1 MFNPNGRSRN
11 ILTMIRDMTT
21 DQLHPPKRVVIMGS
35 QARAMASFWQVLIKS
50 LLTRGHEVLCL
61 NPETKD
67 PADQEAAHTLE
78 GLGAKTLFFPMQRKG
93 MNPLADLA
101 SLATLYRIFREHK
114 PDVFFG
120 YAIKPVIYGTLAAA
134 LARVPERF
142 AMITGLGYAF
152 EADSPRKE
160 FLNKVATRLYR
171 LALGRSHGVFFQNK
185 DDLKVFK
192 DSGILHVDTPVHMT
206 RGTGVD
212 IEKFTFS
219 PPPDAPPVFLLVGR
233 LIEAKGLREYA
244 AAARILKTRHP
255 EARFQILG
263 PPDTSPAGVPLDEVR
278 TWEMEGYIEYLGAT
292 SDVRP
297 FVHDASVMV
306 LPSWREGAPVSI
318 LEGLAMGR
326 PAVVTDVP
334 GCREVVVE
342 GENGFLTPL
351 RDAEALSVAMEKF
364 VLDPKLTARI
374 GKAGRAFVEDKF
386 DARKVSLGLML
397 TMGL

>member
-1 MFNPNGRSRN
+1 MNIDSSR
-11 ILTMIRDMTT
+11 
-21 DQLHPPKRVVIMGS
+21 PAKRVLIMGS
-35 QARAMASFWQVLIKS
+35 QARAMANFWQVLIKS
-50 LLTRGHEVLCL
+50 LIARGHEVICL

-67 PADQEAAHTLE
+67 QADQEASRVLRE
-78 GLGAKTLFFPMQRKG
+78 LGASVVFFPLQRKG
-93 MNPLADLA
+93 TNPLADLA
-101 SLATLYRIFREHK
+101 SLVALYRVFREQK

-152 EADSPRKE
+152 EADTPRKQL
-160 FLNKVATRLYR
+160 LNKLAAFLYR

-185 DDLKVFK
+185 DDVKVFK
-192 DSGILHVDTPVHMT
+192 DAGILQPDTPMHMT

-212 IEKFTFS
+212 VEAFTFS
-219 PPPDAPPVFLLVGR
+219 PPPASPPVFLLVGR
-233 LIEAKGLREYA
+233 LLEAKGLREYA
-244 AAARILKTRHP
+244 TAASILKSRYP
-255 EARFQILG
+255 EARFQLLG
-263 PPDTSPAGVPLDEVR
+263 PPDTSVAGIPLDEVH
-278 TWEMEGYIEYLGAT
+278 TWEMNGYIEYLGAT

-297 FVHDASVMV
+297 FVRDAAVMV

-351 RDAEALSVAMEKF
+351 HDAKALADAMEKF
-364 VLDPKLTARI
+364 ILEPELAARL

-386 DARKVSLGLML
+386 DARKVSFNLML
-397 TMGL
+397 SMGL